1 MVKRRMKEFR
11 EITGECVFKFKKFV
25 ECEQDDPRLTAES
38 QLLDEVQKH
47 VCSLPGA
54 TVDVKTNY
62 IQKNSFIGIIK

>member
-1 MVKRRMKEFR
+1 MF
-11 EITGECVFKFKKFV
+11 TFKKFV
-25 ECEQDDPRLTAES
+25 ECEQDEPRLTAEK

-54 TVDVKTNY
+54 TVNVKTNY